1 MINLI
6 KKKPTDIK
14 EEFTIG
20 DYDFSIDHGNSIV
33 KIDGNKII
41 DLTIKADDN
50 VFDKLCENDGFE
62 FNFGL
67 YSPEFYA
74 RGVDLGR
81 KRQIIINQENGTD
94 IECALYFMEHNDV
107 KVNLSI
113 HDNWILVAGWTDIMG
128 KEYPILIKLKNKN
141 YWQQRL

>member
-1 MINLI
+1 MKNLF
-6 KKKPTDIK
+6 KKKPTEIK

-20 DYDFSIDHGNSIV
+20 NYDFSIDHENSIV

-41 DLTIKADDN
+41 DLTIKADEN
-50 VFDKLCENDGFE
+50 VFDRLCENDDFE

-81 KRQIIINQENGTD
+81 KNQIIVNQENGTD
-94 IECALYFMEHNDV
+94 IDCALYFMEHNDV
-107 KVNLSI
+107 KTNLSI
-113 HDNWILVAGWTDIMG
+113 HDSWILVAGWTDIMG

-141 YWQQRL
+141 YWQHR